1 MGKIIVKKCKELNG
15 EVNIHGSKNAALPII
30 AATVLAEKPVKIYN
44 IPEISDIK
52 NMENLLSYMGFS
64 YIKNGSCVEYKP
76 SEAKNFSAPETLT
89 GKLRGSVLL
98 AGPMLAKYG
107 KINISYPGGC
117 SIGLRPVD
125 LHLKG
130 FESLGAKIETKHGNI
145 SITAKK
151 LKGNRIYLDFPSVGA
166 TENLIMAATL
176 AEGETLIENAATEP
190 EITDLCDFLIKLG
203 AEISGVGTKT
213 IKITGKDELG
223 GATHSVIPDRI
234 EAGTFMIGAAAVKG
248 DVTVNNIICE
258 HLKPIILKLKETG
271 VTVEENENSI
281 RIISDK
287 KLYPTD
293 IKTLPHPGFPTDMQA
308 AFSVLLSQIK
318 GTSIIT
324 ESVFENRFQ
333 HISEL
338 NKMGA
343 LIKTDGRCAIIEGSK
358 LSGAKIKSSDLRS
371 GAALVLAGLCA
382 NGETVIDNYENI
394 LRGYENFDGMLKKL
408 GADIRVYN

>member
-1 MGKIIVKKCKELNG
+1 MGKIIVKKCRELNG
-15 EVNIHGSKNAALPII
+15 NVEIHGSKNAALPIM
-30 AATVLAEKPVKIYN
+30 AATILAENPVKIFN
-44 IPEISDIK
+44 IPDISDII
-52 NMENLLSYMGFS
+52 NMNELISFMGFS
-64 YIKNGSCVEYKP
+64 LLKNGNILEYSP
-76 SEAKNFSAPETLT
+76 SEAKIFSAPEILT

-107 KINISYPGGC
+107 KISLSYPGGC
-117 SIGLRPVD
+117 SIGLRPID

-130 FESLGAKIETKHGNI
+130 FEAMGAKIDNRHGNI
-145 SITAKK
+145 SISAKR

-176 AEGETLIENAATEP
+176 ADGETLIENAATEP
-190 EITDLCDFLIKLG
+190 EITDLCEFLIKLG
-203 AEISGVGTKT
+203 AVISGIGTKT
-213 IKITGKDELG
+213 IKITGQRKLG
-223 GATHSVIPDRI
+223 GASHSVIPDRI
-234 EAGTFMIGAAAVKG
+234 EAGTYMIAAAAVKG
-248 DVTVNNIICE
+248 DVTVNNIISE
-258 HLKPIILKLKETG
+258 HMKPVILKLKETG
-271 VTVEENENSI
+271 VVIEENKNSL

-343 LIKTDGRCAIIEGSK
+343 LIKTDGRCAIIEGAK
-358 LSGAKIKSSDLRS
+358 LSGAKVKSCDLRS
-371 GAALVLAGLCA
+371 GAALVIAGLCA
-382 NGETVIDNYENI
+382 NGETEIDNYENI
-394 LRGYENFDGMLKKL
+394 LRGYENFDLALNSL
-408 GADIRVYN
+408 GAEISLYN